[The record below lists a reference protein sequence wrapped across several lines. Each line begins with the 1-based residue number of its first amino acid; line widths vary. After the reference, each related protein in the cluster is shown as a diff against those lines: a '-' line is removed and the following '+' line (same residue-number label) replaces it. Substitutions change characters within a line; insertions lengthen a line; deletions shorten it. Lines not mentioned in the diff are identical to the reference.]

1 MITLKEVTNKKE
13 LKTFV
18 TFPFKLYKDS
28 KYWVPPIISD
38 EMATLS
44 KDKNPAFLHADAHFF
59 LAYQNE
65 TIVGRVAAI
74 VNWTEIK
81 KQNVKKM
88 RFGFFD
94 AVDDLEVSR
103 ALLDKI
109 SEIGKKHDLEF
120 VEGPVGFS
128 NLDKNGALTYGFDH
142 IGTMATWYNHPYY
155 INHFE
160 ALGFI
165 PEKEYIESKFSFKTI
180 PLERFK
186 RVNEIITKRFKLRP
200 SKFTKTKEIIP
211 HIDSMFDLFNKSYS
225 KLSTFVPVSDPQ
237 RDYFKQKFINFINPE
252 YIKFVFDENDNMV
265 AFAIVLPSFSE
276 ALQEVK
282 GKLFPF
288 GFLKLLKAKKS
299 SKTVLFYLIGVEPHY
314 QNKGVTAIIF
324 NEFYETFKKQ
334 NIETCIRLPEL
345 ADNLASQQIWK
356 DFDCEIIKRR
366 KTFRK
371 ELI

>member
-1 MITLKEVTNKKE
+1 MITLKEVSNKSE
-13 LKTFV
+13 LKAFV

-28 KYWVPPIISD
+28 NYWVPPIISD
-38 EMATLS
+38 EIATLS
-44 KDKNPAFLHADAHFF
+44 SDKNPAFLHADAHFL
-59 LAYQNE
+59 LAYQNDA
-65 TIVGRVAAI
+65 IVGRVAAI
-74 VNWTEIK
+74 VNWTEINEQK
-81 KQNVKKM
+81 VKKM
-88 RFGFFD
+88 RFGWFD
-94 AVDDLEVSR
+94 AIDDIEVSKV
-103 ALLDKI
+103 LLEKVID
-109 SEIGKKHDLEF
+109 IGKSHNLEF

-155 INHFE
+155 ITHFE
-160 ALGFI
+160 ELGFL

-180 PLERFK
+180 PLERFT
-186 RVNEIITKRFKLRP
+186 RVNDIITKRFKLRP
-200 SKFTKTKEIIP
+200 SKFTKTKEIVP

-225 KLSTFVPVSDPQ
+225 KLSTFVPVSDAQ

-265 AFAIVLPSFSE
+265 AFAIVLPSFSQ
-276 ALQEVK
+276 ALQETK

-288 GFLKLLKAKKS
+288 GFLKLLKAKKN

-324 NEFYETFKKQ
+324 NEFYKTFTKQ

-345 ADNLASQQIWK
+345 SDNFASQQIWK

-371 ELI
+371 EL

>member
-13 LKTFV
+13 LKAFV
-18 TFPFKLYKDS
+18 TFPFQLYKNS

-38 EMATLS
+38 EVATLS
-44 KDKNPAFLHADAHFF
+44 ADKNPAFLHAEAHFF
-59 LAYQNE
+59 LAYKDNN
-65 TIVGRVAAI
+65 IVGRVAAI
-74 VNWTEIK
+74 VNKTEINV
-81 KQNVKKM
+81 QNVKKM
-88 RFGFFD
+88 RFGWFD
-94 AVDDLEVSR
+94 AIDDISVSKV
-103 ALLDKI
+103 LLDKVE
-109 SEIGKKHDLEF
+109 EIGRSHKLEF

-155 INHFE
+155 ITHFE
-160 ALGFI
+160 SLGLL
-165 PEKEYIESKFSFKTI
+165 PEKEYIESKFAFNTI

-200 SKFTKTKEIIP
+200 SKFTKTKEIVP

-225 KLSTFVPVSDPQ
+225 KLSTFVPVSDAQ

-252 YIKFVFDENDNMV
+252 YIKFVFDENDDMV
-265 AFAIVLPSFSE
+265 AFAIVLPSFSD

-288 GFLKLLKAKKS
+288 GFLKLLQAKKN

-356 DFDCEIIKRR
+356 DFDCKIIKRR

-371 ELI
+371 EL

>member
-1 MITLKEVTNKKE
+1 MITLKEVKNKKE
-13 LKTFV
+13 LKAFV
-18 TFPFKLYKDS
+18 TFPFQLYKNS

-38 EMATLS
+38 EIATLS
-44 KDKNPAFLHADAHFF
+44 SDKNPAFLHAEAQFF
-59 LAYQNE
+59 LAYKNNE
-65 TIVGRVAAI
+65 IVGRVAAI
-74 VNWTEIK
+74 VNWTEINEQK
-81 KQNVKKM
+81 VKKM
-88 RFGFFD
+88 RFGWFD
-94 AVDDLEVSR
+94 TIEDLSVSKT
-103 ALLDKI
+103 LLDKVT
-109 SEIGKKHDLEF
+109 EIGKSHNLEF

-155 INHFE
+155 ISHFE
-160 ALGFI
+160 DLGFLG
-165 PEKEYIESKFSFKTI
+165 EKEYIESKFSFKTI

-211 HIDSMFDLFNKSYS
+211 HIDGMFDLFNKSYS
-225 KLSTFVPVSDPQ
+225 KLSTFVPVSNAQ

-276 ALQEVK
+276 ALQETN

-288 GFLKLLKAKKS
+288 GFLKLLKAKKN

-345 ADNLASQQIWK
+345 SDNLASQQIWK

-371 ELI
+371 EL

>member
-1 MITLKEVTNKKE
+1 MITLKEVSNKNE
-13 LKTFV
+13 LKAFV

-38 EMATLS
+38 EIATLS
-44 KDKNPAFLHADAHFF
+44 ADKNPAFLHSDAHFL
-59 LAYQNE
+59 LAYQNDA
-65 TIVGRVAAI
+65 IVGRVAAI
-74 VNWTEIK
+74 VNWTEINEQK
-81 KQNVKKM
+81 VKKM
-88 RFGFFD
+88 RFGWFD
-94 AVDDLEVSR
+94 AIDDIAVSKVLLEKVI
-103 ALLDKI
+103 D
-109 SEIGKKHDLEF
+109 IGKSHNLEF

-155 INHFE
+155 ITHFE
-160 ALGFI
+160 ELGFL

-180 PLERFK
+180 PLERFT
-186 RVNEIITKRFKLRP
+186 RVNNIITKRFKLRP
-200 SKFTKTKEIIP
+200 SQFTKTKEIVP

-225 KLSTFVPVSDPQ
+225 KLSTFVPVSDAQ

-265 AFAIVLPSFSE
+265 AFAIVLPSFSQ
-276 ALQEVK
+276 ALQETK

-288 GFLKLLKAKKS
+288 GFLKLLKAKKN

-324 NEFYETFKKQ
+324 NEFYKTFTKQ
-334 NIETCIRLPEL
+334 DIETCIRLPEL
-345 ADNLASQQIWK
+345 ADNFASQQIWK

-371 ELI
+371 EL